1 MSEFRSHFGLH
12 SMPFT
17 CELPIEKR
25 FEADPFSKAVET
37 LSRTVDRRMSA
48 ALIGPAGSG
57 KTVILRTLAQ
67 RLPEARYQV
76 RYLKVTDLSKRDM
89 CREIATVVGAAPA
102 GIYPALV
109 RNLQERLA
117 SCMNIDGLRPVLII
131 DESHDMR
138 PEVLSM
144 IRLLTNFEMDS
155 KLVVSIILAGQPRL
169 RTFLQR
175 DVMTDV
181 ARRLAHCV
189 TLRPLSREETA
200 RYIEHRITIAGA
212 SSIPFDPGAMEALYE
227 IGRGNM
233 RAIDL
238 LALASLEVAWQAGAK
253 VVDSTHV
260 TEARRLSI
268 P

>member
-1 MSEFRSHFGLH
+1 MSEFTSHFGFH
-12 SMPFT
+12 SIPFT
-17 CELPIEKR
+17 CEVPIEKR
-25 FEADPFSKAVET
+25 FDAEPFSQAVDT
-37 LSRTVDRRMSA
+37 LCRTVHRRMCA

-57 KTVILRTLAQ
+57 KTVTLRTLRQ

-89 CREIATVVGAAPA
+89 CREIATVVHARPA
-102 GIYPALV
+102 GTYPALV
-109 RNLQERLA
+109 RNLQERFA

-131 DESHDMR
+131 DEAHDMR
-138 PEVLSM
+138 PDVLSM

-155 KLVVSIILAGQPRL
+155 QLVVSILLAGQPRL

-175 DVMTDV
+175 DTTADV
-181 ARRLAHCV
+181 ARRLAHCIP
-189 TLRPLSREETA
+189 LRPLSREETT
-200 RYIEHRITIAGA
+200 RYIQHRITIAGG
-212 SSIPFDPGAMEALYE
+212 SCLPFDTGATEALYE
-227 IGRGNM
+227 ISRGNM

-238 LALASLEVAWQAGAK
+238 LALSSLEVAWQSGQK
-253 VVDSTHV
+253 VVDATNV

>member
-1 MSEFRSHFGLH
+1 MSDLRSHFGLH

-17 CELPIEKR
+17 CEVPIEKR
-25 FEADPFSKAVET
+25 FEAEPFSKAVDA
-37 LSRTVDRRMSA
+37 LARTVNNRMSA

-57 KTVILRTLAQ
+57 KTVILRTLTQ

-102 GIYPALV
+102 GTYPALV
-109 RNLQERLA
+109 RSLQERLLT
-117 SCMNIDGLRPVLII
+117 CMNIDGLRPVLFI

-144 IRLLTNFEMDS
+144 IRLLMNFEMDS
-155 KLVVSIILAGQPRL
+155 KLVVSLVLTGQPPL
-169 RTFLQR
+169 RSVLQR
-175 DVMTDV
+175 DPMTDV
-181 ARRLAHCV
+181 ARRLALCI

-200 RYIEHRITIAGA
+200 RYVEHRITIAGGT
-212 SSIPFDPGAMEALYE
+212 SIPFDPGAIEALYE

-238 LALASLEVAWQAGAK
+238 LALKSLETAWETGAK
-253 VVDSTHV
+253 VADSTHV
-260 TEARRLSI
+260 AEARRLTI